1 MKCTILKVKWVENPR
16 LAGMKSCMSQQ
27 SLTFSNIAW
36 YWLTKSNPATLLHNS
51 STWGWEI
58 QPYFGPWM
66 RMARSLVIFPPST
79 VPTVASSSFLA
90 KSWSFLLLSSFPL
103 PPNRYNRVKISLPV
117 HVNCSRTFHA
127 KLSLVLHQN
136 INIFWWDITSKLKL
150 AIDYRSDQ
158 MSSKAYYE
166 SAVDKSVT
174 MQTCQEMEFGCR
186 GTNTEIDYPRI
197 YIKCSPAG
205 RGIISNSL

>member
-1 MKCTILKVKWVENPR
+1 
-16 LAGMKSCMSQQ
+16 
-27 SLTFSNIAW
+27 
-36 YWLTKSNPATLLHNS
+36 
-51 STWGWEI
+51 
-58 QPYFGPWM
+58 
-66 RMARSLVIFPPST
+66 
-79 VPTVASSSFLA
+79 
-90 KSWSFLLLSSFPL
+90 
-103 PPNRYNRVKISLPV
+103 
-117 HVNCSRTFHA
+117 VNCSRTFHA